1 SFCDRSPSRTA
12 GSSASASGVIAGWGT
27 ADGRPIVVISHDAAV
42 AGGAIGEVFAQTVQ
56 RAQRLA
62 IDKGFPII
70 YINDSGG
77 ARIHDGIL
85 ALHGCGGIFSL
96 NVEDQQRVPQICS
109 ICGPCACGAAYS
121 PAPTDW
127 TIMVR
132 GSSPMF

>member
-1 SFCDRSPSRTA
+1 NPTNA
-12 GSSASASGVIAGWGT
+12 GASGVIAGWGK

-62 IDKGFPII
+62 IDKGYPII

-85 ALHGCGGIFSL
+85 ALHGCGGIVSP
-96 NVEDQQRVPQICS
+96 NVAPQPRVPQVSI
-109 ICGPCACGAAYS
+109 ICGPCAAA
-121 PAPTDW
+121 PA
-127 TIMVR
+127 
-132 GSSPMF
+132 